1 MGIQQ
6 FSMPDEIAR
15 ANIEHFKRLLQAETD
30 PKKRSTLKRLL
41 DEEDAKLATLKK
53 QGKSKKS

>member
-1 MGIQQ
+1 
-6 FSMPDEIAR
+6 MPDEIAR